1 MRDLEQ
7 GERGFALA
15 KEGFPPD
22 QGGMELSNVTVH
34 AKANLYFE
42 GRVISHTV
50 ITSSGE
56 HKTVGVILP
65 GTYHFGTGK
74 AELMEIAEGSCEVIL
89 DGGDAKAS
97 HSAGQSFDVPAN
109 SGFTITVAGDPC
121 HYVCSFLDA

>member
-1 MRDLEQ
+1 
-7 GERGFALA
+7 
-15 KEGFPPD
+15 
-22 QGGMELSNVTVH
+22 MELTNVTVH

-65 GTYHFGTGK
+65 GSYHFGTGK
-74 AELMEIAEGSCEVIL
+74 AERMEIVEGSAEVIL
-89 DGGDAKAS
+89 DGSLGKESYA
-97 HSAGQSFDVPAN
+97 AGQSFEVPAN

-121 HYVCSFLDA
+121 HYLCSFLDA